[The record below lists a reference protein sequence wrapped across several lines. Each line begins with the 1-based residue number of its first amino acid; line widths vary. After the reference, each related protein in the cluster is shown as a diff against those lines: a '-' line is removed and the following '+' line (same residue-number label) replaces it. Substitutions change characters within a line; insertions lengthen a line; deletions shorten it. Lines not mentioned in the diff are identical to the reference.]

1 MPIDLRIYENFPEA
15 VARYKHFDLLIVNSL
30 FDGMNLVA
38 KEAPAVNTR
47 DGVVIL
53 SENTGAH
60 EELGDCTLSVNPFD
74 VQEQADTIH
83 RALTMEPEE
92 RALRAG
98 RLKEIIHAR
107 DPGDWVDEQLADI
120 RAKREALAALG

>member
-1 MPIDLRIYENFPEA
+1 MCFT
-15 VARYKHFDLLIVNSL
+15 FDLLVVNSI

-47 DGVVIL
+47 DGVVML

-74 VQEQADTIH
+74 IQEQADKIH
-83 RALTMEPEE
+83 RALTMDAEE

-98 RLKEIIHAR
+98 RLREIVRDR
-107 DPGDWVDEQLADI
+107 DPGVWIDEQLADLQ
-120 RAKREALAALG
+120 AKHEAHAAA